1 MVIADPPRTTPR
13 RDPGSIRRHVV
24 SASLIMCLL
33 GPSFV
38 RAAAEI
44 PKVYYLGDCK
54 PATSPINIVAD
65 DPALDVVAVP
75 AVVGSVWWTAK
86 EVARAL
92 RLYMP
97 KNYEQLVRKKVLIL
111 LSDVKAENLPGWYI
125 DWFSKAV
132 RDKGNSLMM
141 FGGVSSFGGQAGSP
155 SAWGQTSVGEIL
167 PVDLIREATGP
178 GPWRPVVTSPDDP
191 LMSAFPWG
199 NCPAFYG
206 YNKVTVKDGA
216 QLLAKTSNTGD
227 PFMVVWDVGLGR
239 SFAFCTDWTP
249 DWGKSFQ
256 LWDHYIDFCVYSIY
270 YTMGRSIPENLEL
283 VHVIRSEMLENRVR
297 TDILISLLAF
307 IDDMGGRVL
316 PLENRMREAGDIRR
330 EADDQYVLQDYEA
343 CLNTIKDANLELEDI
358 ERAAVKAKATA
369 MIWVWAVEW
378 MVVTATLMI
387 AGMVVWTLM
396 VRRGLY
402 REAATTRTL

>member
-1 MVIADPPRTTPR
+1 LMADTPIVNPRYDAHP
-13 RDPGSIRRHVV
+13 IRRHAV
-24 SASLIMCLL
+24 SISLLMCLMCPPL
-33 GPSFV
+33 V
-38 RAAAEI
+38 HAAAEI
-44 PKVYYLGDCK
+44 PRVYYLGDCK

-97 KNYEQLVRKKVLIL
+97 KNYEQLVEKKVLIL

-132 RDKGNSLMM
+132 RDDGNSLMM
-141 FGGVSSFGGQAGSP
+141 FGGVSSFGGQALSP
-155 SAWGQTSVGEIL
+155 STWDQTSVAEIL
-167 PVDLIREATGP
+167 PVGLIREATGP
-178 GPWRPVVTSPDDP
+178 GPWKPVITSPDDP
-191 LMSAFPWG
+191 LVSAFPWIT
-199 NCPAFYG
+199 CPVFYG
-206 YNKVTVKDGA
+206 YNRVTAKHGA
-216 QLLAKTSNTGD
+216 ELLAKTSNTGD
-227 PFMVVWDVGLGR
+227 PFMVIWDVGPGR

-256 LWDHYIDFCVYSIY
+256 LWEHYIDFCVYSIY
-270 YTMGRSIPENLEL
+270 HTMGRTIPENLEL

-307 IDDMGGRVL
+307 IDGMGGRVL
-316 PLENRMREAGDIRR
+316 PLENRMRDAGGIRR
-330 EADDQYVLQDYEA
+330 EADEQYVLQDYEA
-343 CLNTIKDANLELEDI
+343 SLNTIKDANLELEDI
-358 ERAAVKAKATA
+358 ERAAVKAKAAA
-369 MIWVWAVEW
+369 MTWVWAVEW

-402 REAATTRTL
+402 REVGTTRSL